1 MDVEIPA
8 SIAAAWGL
16 RERPT
21 KGPKRAL
28 TLDGIVAAGIKV
40 AVTEGLPAVSMARV
54 ATEIG
59 ASTMSLYR
67 YVASKD
73 ELLSLMVDA
82 AYGDPP
88 ETDPRAH
95 GWRDGLNFFAR
106 AEREALA
113 RHPWIVL
120 VPIDGPPV
128 APHQTSWLEWGL
140 ATMHATGLTPHEKLE
155 VMLLVTMFT
164 RNNALVDAQIS
175 AAQRAAGSTNEQSM
189 SAYRAIL
196 KQLLDPQRFPEMLA
210 VLDSGIFDQPDDPDF
225 EFEFGL
231 ARILDGIEALVR
243 QR

>member
-40 AVTEGLPAVSMARV
+40 AGTEGLPAVSMARV

-82 AYGDPP
+82 AYGVPP
-88 ETDPRAH
+88 GIDPRAQ
-95 GWRDGLNFFAR
+95 GWREGLNFFAR

-120 VPIDGPPV
+120 VPLSGPPV

-164 RNNALVDAQIS
+164 RNESAV
-175 AAQRAAGSTNEQSM
+175 AAQMTAAQQAAGESNEQAM
-189 SAYRAIL
+189 STYRAIL
-196 KQLLDPQRFPEMLA
+196 KQLLDPQRYPEMTA
-210 VLDSGIFDQPDDPDF
+210 VLDSGIFDKPDDPDF